1 MLADDGLCRLACS
14 CGETVR
20 AALMM
25 QDGGTCIPVVNG
37 ALEPREDLS
46 RRTGASSGAEGE
58 RRVSLRASASTP
70 VSLLLTT
77 TAAFKISIG
86 AIAILT
92 VNLSISSSLSA
103 QLPFQ
108 LSTCQFQIPYRR
120 NYSSSD

>member
-58 RRVSLRASASTP
+58 RRVILRASASTLVP
-70 VSLLLTT
+70 LLLTAT
-77 TAAFKISIG
+77 TASRCHTLK
-86 AIAILT
+86 
-92 VNLSISSSLSA
+92 LSTRHFQS
-103 QLPFQ
+103 PYPHNYHFQ
-108 LSTCQFQIPYRR
+108 L
-120 NYSSSD
+120 